1 MLQAL
6 IGNPSEFW
14 IIVIRCLAVYIFM
27 LLALRIFGKKEIA
40 QLSISDFIFII
51 LIGNS
56 VQNAMVGSDNSLVG
70 GMVAALMLFI
80 FNALL
85 KIGLRNRKVNA
96 FLQGKPVLLIFEGKL
111 IQENLNKS
119 GINEEE
125 IEAVIR
131 EHGLA
136 SVEDVG
142 LGVMEVDGNISI
154 VGNEQVIRKTR
165 LKKIKGFNRG
175 NA

>member
-1 MLQAL
+1 
-6 IGNPSEFW
+6 
-14 IIVIRCLAVYIFM
+14 
-27 LLALRIFGKKEIA
+27 
-40 QLSISDFIFII
+40 
-51 LIGNS
+51 
-56 VQNAMVGSDNSLVG
+56 MVGSDNSLVG